1 MARTTLLVKWLIL
14 ILAAGA
20 ALPSLAQSN
29 KIVIGHTRSMIFI
42 PSYVAIAKG
51 YFKEEGLDAEITFFR
66 GGAQALA
73 AVVSRDA
80 HIYVGVPSTAMQA
93 ITKGLDVMVYGATMD
108 QLSMDVVVQGDL
120 AKQKGLTPASTQA
133 ARIQALK
140 GLTIGINAGG
150 GSPDQVMRF
159 VLNKEG
165 INPERDVTISPMGD
179 NNAVL
184 AAFGRK
190 RVDALF
196 FAPPISD
203 LAVQKFGGTRIFS
216 FAKGDYEPL
225 RGILYLGLISR
236 GDWVAENPERT
247 ARIVR
252 AFWRAQKLL
261 RERPAEAMEAT
272 RGYFTE
278 LDKEAFESAFNA
290 NRDAIP
296 ATPRIEQRGMEISRQ
311 FNEAVNGEKFN
322 LDLTKVYTNRFVDM
336 AAKRM
341 GP

>member
-1 MARTTLLVKWLIL
+1 MTKPSMFLKWIAFILVTGT
-14 ILAAGA
+14 AMQ
-20 ALPSLAQSN
+20 SMAQSN
-29 KIVIGHTRSMIFI
+29 KIVIGHTRSLIFI
-42 PSYVAIAKG
+42 PSYVAVAKG
-51 YFKEEGLDAEITFFR
+51 YFKEEGLNAEITFFR

-73 AVVSRDA
+73 AVISRDA

-93 ITKGLDVMVYGATMD
+93 ISKGLDVTVYGATMD
-108 QLSMDVVVQGDL
+108 QLSMDVVIQGDL
-120 AKQKGLTPASTQA
+120 ARQKGISPASTQA
-133 ARIQALK
+133 AKIQALK

-159 VLNKEG
+159 LLNKEG
-165 INPERDVTISPMGD
+165 FNSERDVTISPVGD
-179 NNAVL
+179 NSAVL

-190 RVDALF
+190 RVDVLF
-196 FAPPISD
+196 QAPPTSD

-236 GDWVAENPERT
+236 ADWVAENPERT

-252 AFWRAQKLL
+252 AIWRAQKLL

-272 RGYFTE
+272 RTYFTE
-278 LDKEAFESAFNA
+278 LDKDAFEAGFNA

-296 ATPRIEQRGMEISRQ
+296 ATPRIEHRGMEISRQ
-311 FNEAVNGEKFN
+311 FNEVVSGEKFN
-322 LDLTKVYTNRFVDM
+322 LDLSKVYTNRYVDL

-341 GP
+341 

>member
-1 MARTTLLVKWLIL
+1 MTRSCKLLRWMLA
-14 ILAAGA
+14 LAAAWA
-20 ALPSLAQSN
+20 AMPSMAQSN
-29 KIVIGHTRSMIFI
+29 KIVIGHTRSLIYI
-42 PSYVAIAKG
+42 PSYVAVAKG
-51 YFKEEGLDAEITFFR
+51 YFKDEGLNAEITFFR

-93 ITKGLDVMVYGATMD
+93 VAKGLDVTVYGAQMD
-108 QLSMDVVVQGDL
+108 QLSMDVVMQGDI
-120 AKQKGLTPASTQA
+120 AKQKGINPASTQA

-159 VLNKEG
+159 LLNKEA
-165 INPERDVTISPMGD
+165 INAERDVTISPVGD
-179 NNAVL
+179 NSAVL

-190 RVDALF
+190 RVDVLF
-196 FAPPISD
+196 QAPPTSD
-203 LAVQKFGGTRIFS
+203 LAVQKFGGTRVFS
-216 FAKGDYEPL
+216 FAKGEYEPL

-247 ARIVR
+247 AKVVR

-272 RGYFTE
+272 RTFFTE
-278 LDKEAFESAFNA
+278 LDKDAFEGGFHA
-290 NRDAIP
+290 NREAIP

-311 FNEAVNGEKFN
+311 FNEVVNGEKFN
-322 LDLTKVYTNRFVDM
+322 LDLGKVYTNRFVDM

-341 GP
+341 